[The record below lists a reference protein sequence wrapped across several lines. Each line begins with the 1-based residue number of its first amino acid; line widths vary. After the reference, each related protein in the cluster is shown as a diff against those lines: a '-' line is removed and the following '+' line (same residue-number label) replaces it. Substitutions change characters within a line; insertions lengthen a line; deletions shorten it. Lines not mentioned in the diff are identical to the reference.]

1 MDGNSTEEQTQDFI
15 VTTILTV
22 LDSLADNAGHDSKQE
37 WNMSFENLKANSN
50 VAKGGNCFGFFRF
63 SVFTF
68 STAIRA
74 GSAMI

>member
-1 MDGNSTEEQTQDFI
+1 
-15 VTTILTV
+15 
-22 LDSLADNAGHDSKQE
+22 
-37 WNMSFENLKANSN
+37 MSFENLKANSS
-50 VAKGGNCFGFFRF
+50 VAMGGNCFGFFRF